1 MSDIDLLED
10 VAPASNELG
19 AVTDMAQRMFDL
31 EDEISDLEE
40 LLKSKK
46 QDLRMLAEQNLPDL
60 MQELNFRNFTM
71 DSTGAKV
78 IVEEVTSGSIPSQT
92 AINRAKGDD
101 KFQLEMLQQ
110 QCFDWLRDTG
120 NGDLIKS
127 NVEVQFGKGEDQA
140 CNEFTKEL
148 QDRKLFYRRAQ
159 GVHHGRLNSFLKER
173 LSEGKEVPHDLFRV
187 YVGRRAKI
195 IEGD

>member
-1 MSDIDLLED
+1 
-10 VAPASNELG
+10 
-19 AVTDMAQRMFDL
+19 
-31 EDEISDLEE
+31 
-40 LLKSKK
+40 
-46 QDLRMLAEQNLPDL
+46 
-60 MQELNFRNFTM
+60 
-71 DSTGAKV
+71 
-78 IVEEVTSGSIPSQT
+78 
-92 AINRAKGDD
+92 
-101 KFQLEMLQQ
+101 LEMLQQ